1 MEQVLV
7 KTFWVGFLIIA
18 WLNLGGSAVLAP
30 KADRDEHGS
39 TWGGAIYLTLGH
51 ALRDR
56 DDLFRA
62 HGSLVQDVVSVI
74 RHSGQ

>member
-39 TWGGAIYLTLGH
+39 TWGGAIYLTLVT
-51 ALRDR
+51 
-56 DDLFRA
+56 LFAIVMIYFGLTVHWYRTW
-62 HGSLVQDVVSVI
+62 
-74 RHSGQ
+74 